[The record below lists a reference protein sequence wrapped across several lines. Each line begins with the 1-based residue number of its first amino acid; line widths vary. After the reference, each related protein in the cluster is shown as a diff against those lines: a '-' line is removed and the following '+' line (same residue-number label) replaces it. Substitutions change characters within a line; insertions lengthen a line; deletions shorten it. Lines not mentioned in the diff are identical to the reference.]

1 MGAKNQY
8 PVSLGPS
15 ALNQPG
21 ISWQSVNPITGF
33 LPLNG
38 NTQGQG
44 SVPSGVLAGVMVSTN
59 VIYSQI
65 IDISRMDNSGLEI
78 TWTGTPTGTL
88 QIMCSNSGINFY
100 PLTFNPALTQPAGSG
115 GGYLINL
122 NQVPFKYV
130 MLQYTNSGGT
140 GVLTAYAQMKDLN

>member
-8 PVSLGPS
+8 PVSLGPT
-15 ALNQPG
+15 AYNQPG
-21 ISWQSVNPITGF
+21 ISWQTTNPVTGF

-65 IDISRMDNSGLEI
+65 MDVSRMDNSGLEI

-88 QIMCSNSGINFY
+88 QVMCSNSGINFY
-100 PLTFNPALTQPAGSG
+100 PLTFNPAITQPAGSG

-122 NQVPFKYV
+122 NQLPFKYV